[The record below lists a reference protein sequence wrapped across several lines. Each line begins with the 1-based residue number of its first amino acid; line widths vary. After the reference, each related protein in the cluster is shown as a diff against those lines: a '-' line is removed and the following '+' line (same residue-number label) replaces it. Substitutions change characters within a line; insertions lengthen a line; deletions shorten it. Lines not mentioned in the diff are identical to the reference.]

1 MIPRHKLAIQLAEDL
16 YFLLDV
22 VNFILG
28 TL

>member
-1 MIPRHKLAIQLAEDL
+1 MISRHKLAIQLAEDL

-22 VNFILG
+22 VNLILG